1 MRTFWAGFLNEFST
15 HGTKLHGMRT
25 LALLRPTAALR
36 RLGVQWAF
44 VALLAAALMPTFAR
58 LVQPTGPADW
68 AAICQAAGAPQGA
81 AHELGDACALCSLAH
96 TTPALAGAPVPA
108 VAVLAYAPP
117 APPAAEPVRTSVP
130 QTRAPSARAPPF
142 PA

>member
-1 MRTFWAGFLNEFST
+1 MRA
-15 HGTKLHGMRT
+15 

-58 LVQPTGPADW
+58 LAQPTGPADW
-68 AAICQAAGAPQGA
+68 AAICQAAPQASGTPQGD

-96 TTPALAGAPVPA
+96 TTPTLAGAPAPG

-117 APPAAEPVRTSVP
+117 APPADEPVRAGVP
-130 QTRAPSARAPPF
+130 QARAPSARAPPLS
-142 PA
+142 A

>member
-1 MRTFWAGFLNEFST
+1 MRAPP
-15 HGTKLHGMRT
+15 
-25 LALLRPTAALR
+25 LLRPTAALR

-58 LVQPTGPADW
+58 LVAPAGPLDW
-68 AAICQAAGAPQGA
+68 AAICQATPQTSGSSQGD

-96 TTPALAGAPVPA
+96 TTPALGGATAPA

-117 APPAAEPVRTSVP
+117 EPPPAEPARTGVT
-130 QTRAPSARAPPF
+130 QARAPSARAPPLS
-142 PA
+142 A

>member
-1 MRTFWAGFLNEFST
+1 MRA
-15 HGTKLHGMRT
+15 

-58 LVQPTGPADW
+58 IAQTAGPTDW
-68 AAICQAAGAPQGA
+68 ASICQATSTGSGPSQGDSHA
-81 AHELGDACALCSLAH
+81 LGDACALCSLAH
-96 TTPALAGAPVPA
+96 TTPAMAGAAATA

-117 APPAAEPVRTSVP
+117 VPPAHAPVRSGVA
-130 QTRAPSARAPPF
+130 QARAPSARAPPVL
-142 PA
+142 A

>member
-1 MRTFWAGFLNEFST
+1 MRA
-15 HGTKLHGMRT
+15 

-58 LVQPTGPADW
+58 LVQPTGPTDW
-68 AAICQAAGAPQGA
+68 AAICQTAPQASGTPQGN

-96 TTPALAGAPVPA
+96 TSPALAGAPAPA

-117 APPAAEPVRTSVP
+117 TPPAAESVRAGVP

-142 PA
+142 SA